1 DRNPLSPWLLDE
13 RTLRLTSLKRAAVE
27 SCRILEVRSFSHAVG
42 LGETFTP
49 TKATEEEAMRNK
61 EKAWER
67 REKRMHEISLLR
79 SIPYSDHQ
87 RYYGGLLK
95 NVAVVTGSN
104 RAVTSLSL
112 QEGLKVDFHQLDVTV
127 LIAHFLVSAGDA
139 DESSC
144 HISSV
149 AAILDFGFAT
159 VLVTQGKN
167 LKLTGTL
174 GNRASEYFLDG
185 YQVYICSRMSLTL

>member
-1 DRNPLSPWLLDE
+1 M
-13 RTLRLTSLKRAAVE
+13 T
-27 SCRILEVRSFSHAVG
+27 
-42 LGETFTP
+42 
-49 TKATEEEAMRNK
+49 NK

-67 REKRMHEISLLR
+67 REKRMQEISLLR

-87 RYYGGLLK
+87 RYCSASLRFTQVDKHSVKSHNLICLHSSLVVNVDAGLE
-95 NVAVVTGSN
+95 
-104 RAVTSLSL
+104 AVTSLSL
-112 QEGLKVDFHQLDVTV
+112 QEGLKVDFHQLDITV

>member
-49 TKATEEEAMRNK
+49 TKATEEEAMT
-61 EKAWER
+61 KAWER
-67 REKRMHEISLLR
+67 REKRMQEISLLR

-112 QEGLKVDFHQLDVTV
+112 QECLKVDFHQLDVTV

-159 VLVTQGKN
+159 VLLTQDKN

-185 YQVYICSRMSLTL
+185 